1 MKVIIPVAGIG
12 TRLRP
17 HTHSIPK
24 PLLEVAGKPVL
35 SHVLDP
41 TLALNPEE
49 VIFVV
54 GYKGKDIETF
64 VREQY
69 SFRSRFVYQDR
80 LLGLGYALDLAL
92 TEAGDDPVLIV
103 LGDTIIESDLGELV
117 EAGDNVLGLMQVGDP
132 KRFGIA
138 EIRDG
143 VVVGLEEKPENPKSN
158 LALIGLYYFRNP
170 NRLKWALE
178 EIIRSG
184 KTTKGEIQLTDALE
198 LMISEGVQFHTY
210 EVQGWYDCGKKETL
224 LDSNS
229 RLLLKG
235 DPPEPIEGSL
245 LIPPV
250 YIAADATVTNSIIG
264 PNVSISSGTTVE
276 NSIIRNSIVG
286 SQTTITNV
294 VLDDSLVGSEVT
306 VNGESRKLNI
316 GDSSE
321 IDVV

>member
-17 HTHSIPK
+17 HTHSTPK

-54 GYKGKDIETF
+54 GYKGEDIESF
-64 VREQY
+64 VKANY
-69 SFRSRFVYQDR
+69 SFTSRFVYQDK

-92 TEAGDDPVLIV
+92 AEVGDNPVLIV
-103 LGDTIIESDLGELV
+103 LGDTIIESDLGKLV

-132 KRFGIA
+132 SRFGIA
-138 EIRDG
+138 EIKDG
-143 VVVGLEEKPENPKSN
+143 VVVKLEEKPEHPKSN
-158 LALIGLYYFRNP
+158 LALIGLYYFRSP

-198 LMISEGVQFHTY
+198 LMISEGVRFHTY

-229 RLLLKG
+229 RLLEKG
-235 DPPEPIEGSL
+235 EQPAPIEGSL

-250 YIAADATVTNSIIG
+250 YISADATVTNSIIG

-286 SQTTITNV
+286 SQTTIANV
-294 VLDDSLVGSEVT
+294 VLDDSLIGNKVNI
-306 VNGESRKLNI
+306 NGESRKLNI

>member
-1 MKVIIPVAGIG
+1 MKVIVPVAGIG

-49 VIFVV
+49 LIFVV
-54 GYKGKDIETF
+54 GYKGEDIESF
-64 VREQY
+64 VKENY
-69 SFRSRFVYQDR
+69 SFHSKFVYQDK

-92 TEAGDDPVLIV
+92 AEVGDDPVLIV
-103 LGDTIIESDLGELV
+103 LGDTIIESDLGKLV

-132 KRFGIA
+132 SRFGIA
-138 EIRDG
+138 EVKDG
-143 VVVGLEEKPENPKSN
+143 VVVKLEEKPENPESN

-229 RLLLKG
+229 RLLMKG
-235 DPPEPIEGSL
+235 GTPEPIEGSL
-245 LIPPV
+245 LVPPV
-250 YIAADATVTNSIIG
+250 YIAADATITNSIIG
-264 PNVSISSGTTVE
+264 PNVSISSGTAVE
-276 NSIIRNSIVG
+276 NSIIRNSIIG
-286 SQTTITNV
+286 SQSSIVNV
-294 VLDDSLVGSEVT
+294 VLDDSLIGNKVNI
-306 VNGESRKLNI
+306 NGESRTLNI

-321 IDVV
+321 IDVG

>member
-235 DPPEPIEGSL
+235 DPPDPIEGSL